1 MIKWYVLH
9 SKPNKED
16 FVLQQLSIYNI
27 DAYYPYLKVQ
37 PANPRSRKIRPY
49 LPGYLFVNADLDI
62 VGTSVLKWIPG
73 AIGLVDFGGE
83 LASVPD
89 DLVQAIQFYLERMNN
104 ANSKPHE
111 KYVPGDKVVIQSGLF
126 AGFQA
131 IFDAY
136 MPGHERVRVLLKA
149 LHDRQLKIELSEA
162 WVEQIDIYQSYS

>member
-1 MIKWYVLH
+1 MIQWYVLH

-16 FVLQQLSIYNI
+16 FVVQQLSINNI

-37 PANPRSRKIRPY
+37 PANPRSRKTKPY
-49 LPGYLFVNADLDI
+49 LPGYLFVNADLDT
-62 VGTSVLKWIPG
+62 VGTSLLKWIPG
-73 AIGLVDFGGE
+73 AIGLVDFGGV

-89 DLVQAIQFYLERMNN
+89 QLVQAIRFYLERMNN
-104 ANSKPHE
+104 ANNKPQE
-111 KYVPGDKVVIQSGLF
+111 KYLPGDKVVIQSGLF

-136 MPGHERVRVLLKA
+136 LPGHERVRVLLKA

-162 WVEQIDIYQSYS
+162 WVDQIDIYQSCS

>member
-1 MIKWYVLH
+1 MITWYVLH

-16 FVLQQLSIYNI
+16 FVLQQLSICNI

-37 PANPRSRKIRPY
+37 PANPRSRKIKAY
-49 LPGYLFVNADLDI
+49 FPGYLFVNADLDI

-89 DLVQAIQFYLERMNN
+89 ELVQAIRFYLERMNN

-111 KYVPGDKVVIQSGLF
+111 KYTSGDKVIIQSGLF

-131 IFDAY
+131 VFDSY
-136 MPGHERVRVLLKA
+136 MPGHERVRILLKT
-149 LHDRQLKIELSEA
+149 LHDRQLKIELSGA
-162 WVEQIDIYQSYS
+162 RVEQLQSAA